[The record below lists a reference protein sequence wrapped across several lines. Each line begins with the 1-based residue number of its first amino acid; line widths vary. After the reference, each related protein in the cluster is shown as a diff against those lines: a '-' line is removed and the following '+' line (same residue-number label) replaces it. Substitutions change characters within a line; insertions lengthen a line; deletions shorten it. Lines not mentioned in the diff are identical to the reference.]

1 MSSPLSNTGA
11 KKAKGNG
18 NNSPSSELLQPP
30 TANEQSHRLL
40 LSTKVQKLLME
51 LIYQYFKKFY

>member
-40 LSTKVQKLLME
+40 LSTKVQNV
-51 LIYQYFKKFY
+51 LIICI